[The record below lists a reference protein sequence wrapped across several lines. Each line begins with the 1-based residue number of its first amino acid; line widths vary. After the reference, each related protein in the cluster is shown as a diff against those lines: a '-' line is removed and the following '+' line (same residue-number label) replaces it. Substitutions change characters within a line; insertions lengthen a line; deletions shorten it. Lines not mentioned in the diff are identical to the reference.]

1 MGLFGK
7 KFKCQTCGAKFDSE
21 AKLQEHAKIH
31 AQEAAKEAA
40 KSFKCATCGATFSSE
55 AELDKHTRDAHME
68 IGQSEID
75 SKSS

>member
-21 AKLQEHAKIH
+21 AKLHEHAEIH
-31 AQEAAKEAA
+31 AQEAA
-40 KSFKCATCGATFSSE
+40 KSFKCATCGAAFTSE

-68 IGQSEID
+68 IGQSETA
-75 SKSS
+75 SKVP